1 MSARA
6 DVGDTRTDEGGRLG
20 EEGCFVLVVERP
32 RELAGQLEVLQ
43 LVLTNGNMCRTARE
57 RPSQCLLPVVP

>member
-6 DVGDTRTDEGGRLG
+6 DVGDTRTDDGGRLG

-43 LVLTNGNMCRTARE
+43 LVLTNGNNV
-57 RPSQCLLPVVP
+57 SIVK